1 MFIFIFMVLGSR
13 GSQGSGAFARCIVKV
28 NIHISEF
35 SVNFEVGQVCV
46 GYYALDMALRIVCSI
61 RFPQSTPPFPK

>member
-1 MFIFIFMVLGSR
+1 MFIFIFMVL

-46 GYYALDMALRIVCSI
+46 GYYALDMAL
-61 RFPQSTPPFPK
+61 

>member
-13 GSQGSGAFARCIVKV
+13 GSLGSGAFVRCIVKV

-46 GYYALDMALRIVCSI
+46 GYYALDMAL
-61 RFPQSTPPFPK
+61 